1 MKPRSSSSRKASAPA
16 AGRPQIRKARR
27 AAARAPGVL
36 GAGSRNTHRRSPEI
50 IDAAARV
57 FAEHGYH
64 GATTQDI
71 ADRIGIR
78 QASLYYYLPS
88 KEVALEIVCTRGV
101 EDFFKAAQAI
111 AAGPGSAEEKLTSL
125 VRAHISPILDRGDFV
140 KVFLTQRQ
148 FLPHKSR
155 RRVGKWSRAI
165 ERLFERVVREGA
177 RKGRFRAD
185 IDPRLAT
192 LAILGM
198 ANAVA
203 GWYGK
208 EKASIER
215 IGSEFTKLILAGLAP
230 AAGGARSTN
239 RHRKIQS
246 IDRIR

>member
-1 MKPRSSSSRKASAPA
+1 MKMKPRSSSFRKARAPA
-16 AGRPQIRKARR
+16 ASRRRTRKTRR
-27 AAARAPGVL
+27 AVARAPGIV
-36 GAGSRNTHRRSPEI
+36 GAVSRNTHRRSPET

-57 FAEHGYH
+57 FAERGYH

-71 ADRIGIR
+71 ADLLGIR

-88 KEVALEIVCTRGV
+88 KEVTLEIVCTRGV

-111 AAGPGSAEEKLTSL
+111 VAGPGIPEEKLTSL
-125 VRAHISPILDRGDFV
+125 VRAHISPLLDRGDFV
-140 KVFLTQRQ
+140 QVFLTQRQ

-155 RRVGKWSRAI
+155 RRIGKWSRAI
-165 ERLFERVVREGA
+165 ERLFERVIREGV
-177 RKGRFRAD
+177 RKGSFRAD
-185 IDPRLAT
+185 IDARLAT

-215 IGSEFTKLILAGLAP
+215 IGGEFTKLILAGLA
-230 AAGGARSTN
+230 ARPGVRGNNN
-239 RHRKIQS
+239 RKNS
-246 IDRIR
+246 ITQ

>member
-1 MKPRSSSSRKASAPA
+1 MKSMPSHPSAASAV
-16 AGRPQIRKARR
+16 RARR
-27 AAARAPGVL
+27 RQKREPRP
-36 GAGSRNTHRRSPEI
+36 AGTRKTHRRSPEI

-57 FAEHGYH
+57 FADRGYH

-71 ADRIGIR
+71 ADVLGIR

-101 EDFFKAAQAI
+101 EDFFKAARAI
-111 AAGPGSAEEKLTSL
+111 EAGPGTAQEKLTSL
-125 VRAHISPILDRGDFV
+125 MRAHISPLLDRGDFV

-148 FLPHKSR
+148 FLPRESR

-165 ERLFERVVREGA
+165 ERLFESVIREGA
-177 RKGRFRAD
+177 RKGEFRAD
-185 IDPRLAT
+185 VDPRLAT
-192 LAILGM
+192 LAIIGM

-215 IGSEFTKLILAGLAP
+215 IGNEFAALTLRGLA
-230 AAGGARSTN
+230 RTS
-239 RHRKIQS
+239 RR
-246 IDRIR
+246 RRE